1 MSGKMRMM
9 PPLWRRMADCETQ
22 HAQHFKSDVQ
32 FEAKTVDFRLDA
44 VRLVLSSAEIV
55 CPTADATA
63 RAWGSAR
70 DNWRELL
77 NLLTDG
83 DLFKPTRIF
92 ACAHEEKY
100 IIGARARVVELC
112 HGLIAQLTEYKSL
125 LARVA
130 VLSL

>member
-1 MSGKMRMM
+1 M

-77 NLLTDG
+77 NLLRDG

-92 ACAHEEKY
+92 ACAHEEEY
-100 IIGARARVVELC
+100 IIGARTRVVELC

-125 LARVA
+125 LCRVA
-130 VLSL
+130 ELSL

>member
-1 MSGKMRMM
+1 
-9 PPLWRRMADCETQ
+9 MADCETQ

-77 NLLTDG
+77 NLLRDG

-92 ACAHEEKY
+92 ACAHEEEY
-100 IIGARARVVELC
+100 IIGARTRVVELC

-125 LARVA
+125 LCRVA
-130 VLSL
+130 ELSL